1 MSHYLS
7 GRCLCGACQFDYT
20 GEISFTLQCY
30 CRDCQHVTGA
40 GHAPQMMVR
49 RDALMTKGP
58 TKTYR
63 QRADSGSMLEF
74 IFCRDCGSPL
84 LKATSRMPDAIAIY
98 AGALDDPA
106 LFERGKDVFEAGRQ
120 PWDLS

>member
-1 MSHYLS
+1 
-7 GRCLCGACQFDYT
+7 
-20 GEISFTLQCY
+20 
-30 CRDCQHVTGA
+30 
-40 GHAPQMMVR
+40 
-49 RDALMTKGP
+49 
-58 TKTYR
+58 
-63 QRADSGSMLEF
+63 MLEF